1 MISRDPLTEIMP
13 LQRATDG
20 KTTMTQFEMHA
31 CEALGLLKFDFL
43 GLINLTILA
52 EAVELVRDASVHQI
66 DVDNLPL
73 DDTKTFELLG
83 RGDTMGV
90 FQLEGSGMRRYVKEL
105 KPTEVRDLAAMV
117 ALFRPGPMA
126 NIPAYIRRKHGEEPV
141 TYLHESLE
149 PALRDTYGIFV
160 YQEDIMT
167 AAIAMADYTGPE
179 ADNLCYA
186 IRKKKES
193 VLRQHE
199 AKFKA
204 GAKKKGIPPGIVDQ
218 VFAAFEPFARYGFN
232 KAHATCYGLIA
243 YQTAY
248 LKANYPIEFM
258 TAVLNGF
265 SGARREGGGGDGRV
279 PAPGDRGPHAG
290 RPEELRQLRRR
301 DRCGRRPRGHPLRH
315 GRHQERG

>member
-1 MISRDPLTEIMP
+1 MDKLIGIAKQLEGVARHASTHAAGIVISREPLTEIMP

-20 KTTMTQFEMHA
+20 RTTMTQFEMHA

-52 EAVELVRDASVHQI
+52 DAVSLIREHRGVEI

-73 DDTKTFELLG
+73 DDARTFELLSTG
-83 RGDTMGV
+83 ETTGI
-90 FQLEGSGMRRYVKEL
+90 FQLEGSGMRRYVKDL

-126 NIPAYIRRKHGEEPV
+126 NIPAYIRRKHGEEAV

-193 VLRQHE
+193 VLREHE

-204 GAKKKGIPPGIVDQ
+204 GAKKHP
-218 VFAAFEPFARYGFN
+218 
-232 KAHATCYGLIA
+232 
-243 YQTAY
+243 
-248 LKANYPIEFM
+248 
-258 TAVLNGF
+258 AV
-265 SGARREGGGGDGRV
+265 GGGPGVRRLRAV
-279 PAPGDRGPHAG
+279 RAFNTRPMPPATG
-290 RPEELRQLRRR
+290 
-301 DRCGRRPRGHPLRH
+301 
-315 GRHQERG
+315 